1 MRDQLPG
8 QFDGVS
14 VLPESLRG
22 TGGTEVP
29 IDENGR
35 SRPVDEHGER
45 AVEDRLGSHMNDIGD
60 RSDAEGPRRRPA
72 GLSIA
77 SAWVAGTVATALAAL
92 AWAGFSHS
100 EGGQTSSAQ
109 TPPAHVTVSKPL
121 ARDVETRIGLLG
133 QFSAI
138 DRVELRA
145 QVGGTLT
152 EIHFKDGQI
161 VHKDDLLFMIDPRPY
176 EIKLAKATAQLQT
189 ASARFALA
197 SRQLGRAETLL
208 RTTFGT
214 AETVDQR
221 TSEQSSAQA
230 AIDDAKAQIRDAQ
243 LDIEYCRITAPFSG
257 RIGARL
263 VSVGSLIAGSRAA
276 TSPTTL
282 LTTLVSLDPI
292 YLDFD
297 MSESDYLTFSRER
310 TRLSGPAADQVAI
323 SLSDEKR
330 FKRKGTLDFVDNAL
344 DRSSGTI
351 HARATVPNPDLFLVP
366 GEFARVRVAVAPPA
380 PTLML
385 PDSAVVLDQS
395 QHMVMTVAADGT
407 VVPAPVQTGDLRGG
421 LRVIQSGLAPGDRVI
436 IDGLVH
442 GIPGTKVDPQE
453 GTIRYDAASDGQG

>member
-1 MRDQLPG
+1 MRDQFLDELG
-8 QFDGVS
+8 GVH
-14 VLPESLRG
+14 VLPESSKGAGRMEL
-22 TGGTEVP
+22 T
-29 IDENGR
+29 IDERVAGR
-35 SRPVDEHGER
+35 PLDEPGDR
-45 AVEDRLGSHMNDIGD
+45 AVEDRLGSHMNDIGNWA
-60 RSDAEGPRRRPA
+60 DAEGPRRPA
-72 GLSIA
+72 AGRFTA
-77 SAWVAGTVATALAAL
+77 WAWVAGTVVTALAAL
-92 AWAGFSHS
+92 FWVGFSHG
-100 EGGQTSSAQ
+100 EGSQTVSA
-109 TPPAHVTVSKPL
+109 TMPPAQVTVSNPL
-121 ARDVETRIGLLG
+121 VRDVDTRMGLLG

-161 VHKDDLLFMIDPRPY
+161 VHKGDLLFMIDPRPY
-176 EIKLAKATAQLQT
+176 EIKLAEATAQLQT

-197 SRQLGRAETLL
+197 TVQLGRAQTLL
-208 RTTFGT
+208 RTSFGT

-243 LDIEYCRITAPFSG
+243 LDIEYCRITAPFTG
-257 RIGARL
+257 RIGGRL

-310 TRLSGPAADQVAI
+310 ARLSGPLANAVTI
-323 SLSDEKR
+323 SLGDENR
-330 FKRKGTLDFVDNAL
+330 FTRQGTLDFVDNAL
-344 DRSSGTI
+344 NRSSGTI

-380 PTLML
+380 PTLMV
-385 PDSAVVLDQS
+385 PDAAVVLDQS
-395 QHMVMTVAADGT
+395 QHMVMTVSADGT
-407 VVPAPVQTGDLRGG
+407 VVAAPVQTGDLRGG

-442 GIPGTKVDPQE
+442 ATPGTKVDPQE
-453 GTIRYDAASDGQG
+453 GTIRYDAASDGRG